1 MLDRIA
7 TASREDLVRLTQEVL
22 SGKKELLH
30 LTPLIWERWLEVD
43 AEGGLQ
49 ALLAGEF
56 GGENRMP
63 QVWEYLGKWS
73 VKDPETA
80 LVRAMALPE
89 KLDTDAAMS
98 RITTALAA
106 RRPADFFRLYAELA
120 KWDHVGFAIGAA
132 AGNLAA
138 TDPRAMA
145 ALLKDPPDYLKRND
159 ETREKACRGLASRWG
174 STDPAAAAAWFRE
187 MENPKDR
194 AQGLNEIANQVITRD
209 PVQAAAL
216 IRESGSVGIDALKA
230 AAMTLA
236 QSDPEAALAWL
247 KKEFPEESVA
257 MAGNVA
263 SQHIPRTAQ
272 AAVDYL
278 VQHADML
285 FSNGKIQLVPFIN
298 WSLDDPAA
306 ALAMAEK
313 IQDPG
318 TLSDVRALL
327 LGAMANR
334 SPREALAAAS
344 PGEEQNRLMF
354 TAVENWAKQDL
365 TAASAWLAAQPAGS
379 SRDSGIE
386 RLLRVTL
393 RLEPESAM
401 PWAAAVSE
409 APARIFA
416 FTWVLKG
423 TGMVEQEAATAALQ
437 AVAASPEEIQQVVKN
452 LKPRNPNP

>member
-1 MLDRIA
+1 M
-7 TASREDLVRLTQEVL
+7 RLSQEVF

-30 LTPLIWERWLEVD
+30 LTGLIWERWLEVD

-56 GGENRMP
+56 GGENQMP
-63 QVWEYLGKWS
+63 NVWQYLGKWS

-89 KLDTDAAMS
+89 KRDTDLAIS
-98 RITTALAA
+98 RITMALAA

-120 KWDHVGFAIGAA
+120 KWPHVGFSIGAA

-145 ALLKDPPDYLKRND
+145 ALLKNPPNYLKRND
-159 ETREKACRGLASRWG
+159 ETREKACRGLASGWG

-187 MENPKDR
+187 LENPKDR
-194 AQGLNEIANQVITRD
+194 ALGLHEIAKQVIPRD
-209 PVQAAAL
+209 PARAAEL
-216 IRESGSVGIDALKA
+216 IRESGSVGNDALWA
-230 AAMTLA
+230 AASALA

-257 MAGNVA
+257 AAGKVA
-263 SQHIPRTAQ
+263 SQHIPQTAQ
-272 AAVDYL
+272 AAVDYM

-318 TLSDVRALL
+318 TLSNVRALL
-327 LGAMANR
+327 LDAMAHR
-334 SPREALAAAS
+334 SPQEALAAAS
-344 PGEEQNRLMF
+344 PGEEQNRVMGP
-354 TAVENWAKQDL
+354 AVENWARQDL
-365 TAASAWLAAQPAGS
+365 TAATTWLAAQPAGRP
-379 SRDSGIE
+379 RDNAIQG
-386 RLLRVTL
+386 LLNVTL

-401 PWAAAVSE
+401 PWAAAVSDSQT
-409 APARIFA
+409 RIA
-416 FTWVLKG
+416 IYTRVIHD
-423 TGMVEQEAATAALQ
+423 TGVVEQEAAIASLQ
-437 AVAASPEEIQQVVKN
+437 AVAASPDEIQQVVKN

>member
-1 MLDRIA
+1 
-7 TASREDLVRLTQEVL
+7 
-22 SGKKELLH
+22 
-30 LTPLIWERWLEVD
+30 
-43 AEGGLQ
+43 
-49 ALLAGEF
+49 
-56 GGENRMP
+56 MP
-63 QVWEYLGKWS
+63 HVWEYLGKWS

-89 KLDTDAAMS
+89 KRDTDAAMS
-98 RITTALAA
+98 RITMALAA

-120 KWDHVGFAIGAA
+120 KWGHVGFSIGAA

-138 TDPRAMA
+138 TDPTAMA

-159 ETREKACRGLASRWG
+159 ETREKACRGLAIRWG
-174 STDPAAAAAWFRE
+174 STDPVAAAAWFRE

-194 AQGLNEIANQVITRD
+194 ALGLNEIANQVITRD

-216 IRESGSVGIDALKA
+216 IRESGSVESDALKD
-230 AAMTLA
+230 AAMALA

-285 FSNGKIQLVPFIN
+285 FSNGKIQLFAFIH

-306 ALAMAEK
+306 ALAIAEK

-318 TLSDVRALL
+318 TLSNVRARL
-327 LGAMANR
+327 LGAMAHR
-334 SPREALAAAS
+334 SPQGALAAAS
-344 PGEEQNRLMF
+344 PGEEQNRVMGS
-354 TAVENWAKQDL
+354 AVENWAKQDL
-365 TAASAWLAAQPAGS
+365 TAATAWLAAQPKGRP
-379 SRDSGIE
+379 RDNAIQG
-386 RLLRVTL
+386 LLNVTL

-401 PWAAAVSE
+401 PWAAAVSDSQTRM
-409 APARIFA
+409 AAYA
-416 FTWVLKG
+416 QVLNA
-423 TGMVEQEAATAALQ
+423 TGLMEQEAAIAALQ
-437 AVAASPEEIQQVVKN
+437 AVAASPDEIDQVVKN